1 MSTVSP
7 YTFDGL
13 YCTSTFVSS
22 VNTLRSIAFGVL
34 VVLFIILIQLFILSR
49 QLARCSR
56 SSNSPLLSSR
66 CLVSA
71 AKRRKSLLSK
81 RRNRFHFDLSNKII
95 NSQSSSIKRSLLS
108 SPKAH
113 DHESTSLRETSEQ
126 AVQCHVEDFTS
137 PSSHDQ
143 IPHRLQEEANQCE
156 LGNGMTKTSPC
167 HGHVVQ
173 SNPATSYVPYDSA
186 INHSLLSNNS
196 LSANT
201 PTSSCG
207 NKLRYSSSSSTI
219 LISELESLG
228 ILDAPLGKYSM
239 RKDGTKDF
247 VIVKSNEVI
256 AVFSIHPN
264 RTIEIIKNG
273 RVFTLIDASG
283 KPVIFSIPM
292 SLSAMAA

>member
-1 MSTVSP
+1 
-7 YTFDGL
+7 
-13 YCTSTFVSS
+13 
-22 VNTLRSIAFGVL
+22 
-34 VVLFIILIQLFILSR
+34 
-49 QLARCSR
+49 
-56 SSNSPLLSSR
+56 
-66 CLVSA
+66 
-71 AKRRKSLLSK
+71 
-81 RRNRFHFDLSNKII
+81 
-95 NSQSSSIKRSLLS
+95 
-108 SPKAH
+108 
-113 DHESTSLRETSEQ
+113 
-126 AVQCHVEDFTS
+126 
-137 PSSHDQ
+137 
-143 IPHRLQEEANQCE
+143 
-156 LGNGMTKTSPC
+156 MTKTSSC
-167 HGHVVQ
+167 HDHMIQ
-173 SNPATSYVPYDSA
+173 SNSTISYILYDSA

-219 LISELESLG
+219 LTSELESLG

-247 VIVKSNEVI
+247 IIITSNEVI
-256 AVFSIHPN
+256 AVFSIRPN